1 MTANRFLETARP
13 RLFGHRGACGLRPE
27 NTLDSFAA
35 ALEDG
40 ASILEL
46 DVRASADGEVVVFH
60 DDTLERTT
68 DGAGAISAK
77 PLSELRKLD
86 AGYKFRDADG
96 DFTYR
101 GKGIRIPTLAEVL
114 DSFPNAPL
122 NVEIKQ
128 SEPRIEPTVVAL
140 LDEFAARDR
149 VLLAA
154 GDHTIM
160 ERIRQAA
167 PHHLTSFS
175 GAEVADF
182 LMRCPTGDFDGYKPP
197 APALQVPRTYQDVEV
212 VSATTITRAHEQGLE
227 IHVWTVNE
235 ETEMEMLLELGVDGI
250 MSDYP
255 GRAAYVFSRRGLGRR
270 TRGLD

>member
-1 MTANRFLETARP
+1 
-13 RLFGHRGACGLRPE
+13 
-27 NTLDSFAA
+27 
-35 ALEDG
+35 
-40 ASILEL
+40 
-46 DVRASADGEVVVFH
+46 
-60 DDTLERTT
+60 
-68 DGAGAISAK
+68 
-77 PLSELRKLD
+77 
-86 AGYKFRDADG
+86 
-96 DFTYR
+96 
-101 GKGIRIPTLAEVL
+101 
-114 DSFPNAPL
+114 
-122 NVEIKQ
+122 
-128 SEPRIEPTVVAL
+128 
-140 LDEFAARDR
+140 